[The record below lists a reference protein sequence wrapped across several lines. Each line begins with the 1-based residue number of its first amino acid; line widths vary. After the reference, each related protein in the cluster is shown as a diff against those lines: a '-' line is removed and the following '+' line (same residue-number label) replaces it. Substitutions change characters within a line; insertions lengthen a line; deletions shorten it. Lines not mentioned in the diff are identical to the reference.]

1 MLHNNYAVLFS
12 TFCNIK
18 VTLFITNKARKDFF
32 LLFGVFVGLFF
43 YYTVWMEE
51 RTMKAKK
58 MVAAFLAMAA
68 ATALIAGCGGGDKKE
83 SSGGEKKFINIATG
97 GTSGTYYPLGGALAD
112 ILNKNVKGANA
123 SAQSTGA
130 SVANVN
136 LLKEGKVDIGFIQ
149 NDISYYAVNGV
160 EMFKDKAV
168 KNLKGLATLYPET
181 IQIVTT
187 KKTGIK
193 TFADIKGKRVAVGAA
208 GSGTEANAR
217 QILEAAGITYD
228 DIKVQYLSFGE
239 AASALKDG
247 NVDVAFVTAGFPTA
261 AIQDLA
267 TQHEVV
273 LLPVDS
279 AMADALIKKYPYYT
293 KIKIPAKT
301 YNNVDTDVEAVA
313 VKCMLVVTDK
323 MSDELGYDIV
333 KALYSNL
340 DRMKAAHNVAKLIT
354 KETAK
359 EGMSIPLNKG
369 AEKFFNEK

>member
-1 MLHNNYAVLFS
+1 MLHNNYAVLFL
-12 TFCNIK
+12 TFCNTK

-333 KALYSNL
+333 KPLYSNL

>member
-1 MLHNNYAVLFS
+1 
-12 TFCNIK
+12 
-18 VTLFITNKARKDFF
+18 
-32 LLFGVFVGLFF
+32 
-43 YYTVWMEE
+43 
-51 RTMKAKK
+51 MKAKK

-193 TFADIKGKRVAVGAA
+193 TFVDIKGKRVAVGAA